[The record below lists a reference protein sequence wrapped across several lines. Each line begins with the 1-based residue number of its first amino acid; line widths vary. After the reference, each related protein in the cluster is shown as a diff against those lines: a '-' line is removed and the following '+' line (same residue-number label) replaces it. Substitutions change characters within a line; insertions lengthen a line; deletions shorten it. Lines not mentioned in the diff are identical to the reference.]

1 MTPIEIADAI
11 SELALE
17 PFDRAEFP
25 FQFLASFGNKET
37 TLKKLRAGASNASDL
52 IEGVLQRN
60 NIHIATCAIGAV
72 NATLTALRES
82 PKTASAKV
90 KFIIA
95 TDGEDFQAEDLAS
108 GETVAC
114 HYTNFDAHFGFFL
127 PLAGFTNVKEIK
139 ETELDRRAASRL
151 KKLYVE
157 LLSANPEWAA
167 AERREDMNKFM
178 ARLIFCFFAEDTDI
192 IHPSGLFTKTV
203 EQMGSG
209 DASDTHHVISEIF
222 RAMDAKLVDR
232 EAASLP
238 IYAKK
243 FPYVNGGLFS
253 DSIDCPRFTKISR
266 SYLFHIGNLDWKRI
280 NPDIFGSMMQAVADD
295 EERGAIGMHYT
306 SVPNIL
312 KVLNPLFL
320 NDLREKLEEAGD
332 NGRKLLNLRN
342 RIATI
347 RVFDPACGSGNFLVI
362 AYKEMRT
369 IEAVINKRRG
379 EYDRR
384 SDISVKNFRGIE
396 LRPFAVEIARLALII
411 AEYQCDVTHRG
422 QQEALAEFLPL
433 DRQNWITCGNALRL
447 DWLSICP
454 PTGTGVKMQA
464 NDLFEPVNQAAIDF
478 ENEGGETYI
487 CGNPPYKGA
496 RKQDPS
502 EKFDL
507 DLVFSGHADFK
518 DADYVTGWFVKA
530 SQYCLSIPASFSFV
544 STSSICQGEQAQFLW
559 PRIWSNDQEI
569 GFAYAPFKWANNA
582 AHNAGVFVV
591 IVGIRP
597 KSGGSKYIF
606 DGEVRRQVR
615 NISPYLTDGL
625 DTVVQT
631 AERPLSQTIP
641 KMIMGNMAR
650 DEGHLILSRE
660 EAREIRNNY
669 PEAQEFLLPL
679 FGTKEIVDGVPRVAL
694 HLDDRDRELWSSIP
708 PLADRVSAVK
718 KFRLGSKAKTTNGY
732 ANIAHRFAQYCHRD
746 EVALTLPSVTPEG
759 RAYVTPL
766 LLPKGVMVTNLAYLI
781 YGFEAELF
789 ALLSSRMHTVWVE
802 AVSGRLGSG
811 IRYTPT
817 VSYHTFPIPPLTE
830 QNKADLTV
838 CAEDILLAREAHF
851 PATIADLYDPDEMPE
866 DLRAAHEQN
875 DEMLERIYIGRRFK
889 NDTERLEKLFELY
902 TKIIA
907 KGKAV

>member
-25 FQFLASFGNKET
+25 FQFLAAFGNKET

-52 IEGVLQRN
+52 DEGVLQRN
-60 NIHIATCAIGAV
+60 NIHIAACAIGAV

-90 KFIIA
+90 KFILA
-95 TDGEDFQAEDLAS
+95 TDGEEFQAEDLAS

-114 HYTNFDAHFGFFL
+114 DYTNFDTHFGFFL
-127 PLAGFTNVKEIK
+127 PLAGVTNVKEIK

-157 LLSANPEWAA
+157 LLSANPEWAG

-232 EAASLP
+232 EVAGLP
-238 IYAKK
+238 TYAKK

-253 DSIDCPRFTKISR
+253 GSIDCPRFTKISR

-295 EERGAIGMHYT
+295 EERGALGMHYT

-320 NDLREKLEEAGD
+320 NGLREKLEEAGD

-342 RIATI
+342 RIASI

-396 LRPFAVEIARLALII
+396 LRPFAAEIARLALII
-411 AEYQCDVTHRG
+411 AEYQCDVLYRG
-422 QQEALAEFLPL
+422 QKEALAEFLPL
-433 DRQNWITCGNALRL
+433 NSENWIICGNALRL

-454 PTGTGVKMQA
+454 PTGAGVRVQA
-464 NDLFEPVNQAAIDF
+464 NDLFQAPLDQAEIDF

-487 CGNPPYKGA
+487 CGNPPYLGTKF
-496 RKQDPS
+496 Q
-502 EKFDL
+502 EKSHKADIEQ
-507 DLVFSGHADFK
+507 VFAQEGISFGNV
-518 DADYVTGWFVKA
+518 DYIGCWFALA
-530 SQYCLSIPASFSFV
+530 SRIIATYANSSFAFV
-544 STSSICQGEQAQFLW
+544 STSSLFQGEQAEIFLHLMKRYEISICW
-559 PRIWSNDQEI
+559 AHEGFRWSN
-569 GFAYAPFKWANNA
+569 NA
-582 AHNAGVFVV
+582 SNNAGVICC
-591 IVGIRP
+591 IVGC
-597 KSGGSKYIF
+597 SAQD
-606 DGEVRRQVR
+606 DGREKFLFEDGVKRRVH
-615 NISPYLTDGL
+615 NIGPYLVPMGDLVVTKRLKSLSGLSSMGYGSMSNDGGNFDVSTDRYRELTSAQPQYKKLIKLAVGGAEFIRGL
-625 DTVVQT
+625 VRYSVYMSEGIASSYVDVSEFEEMFSSVRSYRLQSSRDATRKLSEAPQFF
-631 AERPLSQTIP
+631 AERRHVDKPKIFVPQVLSE
-641 KMIMGNMAR
+641 R
-650 DEGHLILSRE
+650 RE
-660 EAREIRNNY
+660 YVTAG
-669 PEAQEFLLPL
+669 LLQSDALVIAPHMQ
-679 FGTKEIVDGVPRVAL
+679 IVDGGM
-694 HLDDRDRELWSSIP
+694 HELAI
-708 PLADRVSAVK
+708 
-718 KFRLGSKAKTTNGY
+718 
-732 ANIAHRFAQYCHRD
+732 
-746 EVALTLPSVTPEG
+746 
-759 RAYVTPL
+759 
-766 LLPKGVMVTNLAYLI
+766 
-781 YGFEAELF
+781 
-789 ALLSSRMHTVWVE
+789 LSSRMHHVWV
-802 AVSGRLGSG
+802 ATVCGRLKSD
-811 IRYTPT
+811 IRY
-817 VSYHTFPIPPLTE
+817 SNLLGWNTFPIPKLTE
-830 QNKADLTV
+830 QNILDLCV
-838 CAEDILLAREAHF
+838 CAENILIAREAHF
-851 PATIADLYDPDEMPE
+851 PATIADLYVTENMPD
-866 DLRAAHEQN
+866 DLRRAHEAN
-875 DEMLERIYIGRRFK
+875 DEVIERIYVGRTLR
-889 NDTERLEKLFELY
+889 NNSERLKILFDLFQKLS
-902 TKIIA
+902 
-907 KGKAV
+907 V